1 MSPARVFLCK
11 TGPSEGLQQLQRALM
26 FLFSH
31 ENTAKYQ
38 HLGLIEN
45 PILIYL
51 TSFSLESV

>member
-1 MSPARVFLCK
+1 MSPARVFLYK
-11 TGPSEGLQQLQRALM
+11 TGPSEGLQQLQRAVM
-26 FLFSH
+26 FPVSH
-31 ENTAKYQ
+31 ENTAKCQ